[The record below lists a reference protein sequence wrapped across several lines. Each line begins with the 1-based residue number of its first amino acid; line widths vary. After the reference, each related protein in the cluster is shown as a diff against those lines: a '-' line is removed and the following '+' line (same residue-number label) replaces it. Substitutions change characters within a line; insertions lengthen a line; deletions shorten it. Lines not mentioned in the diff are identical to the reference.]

1 MSRSL
6 LVPCLLSLLAT
17 LPPATVCADATAPVP
32 VDAADWYRQ
41 RYAVDFVQGSAGF
54 FDHYVERILFVRGA
68 DARQLDHASFAAAL
82 EEIYTG
88 PWTRAGWKRSELRR
102 VETLALGPQ
111 TTLIMTRWA
120 MLDDAGHA
128 VTGCAL
134 PGWNYIV
141 VQSGGTWKIAAEI
154 EAPCDA
160 SPPQ

>member
-1 MSRSL
+1 MSRNPP
-6 LVPCLLSLLAT
+6 VPCLLLLLAT
-17 LPPATVCADATAPVP
+17 LSPAVAPADATAPTHL
-32 VDAADWYRQ
+32 DAADWYRQ

-54 FDHYVERILFVRGA
+54 YDHYVDRILFVRGT
-68 DARQLDHASFAAAL
+68 DVQQLDHDAFAAAL
-82 EEIYTG
+82 DEIYTG

-102 VETLALGPQ
+102 VETLALGPR

-120 MLDDAGHA
+120 MLDDAGHV

-141 VQSGGTWKIAAEI
+141 VQSGDTWKIAAEI